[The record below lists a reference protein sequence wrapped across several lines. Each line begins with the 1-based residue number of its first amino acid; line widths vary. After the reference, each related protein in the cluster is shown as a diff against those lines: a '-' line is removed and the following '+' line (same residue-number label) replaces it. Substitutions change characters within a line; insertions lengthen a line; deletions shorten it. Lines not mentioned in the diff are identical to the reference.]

1 MSYSVVI
8 LSKDGDKAKQCVA
21 AVRAMQPDLPGRR
34 IIVVDDGIDIRS
46 ALVLRAWGVS
56 IVTGDK
62 PFVFARNANY
72 GILTAHPDDLVLLN
86 DDALLETEFGF
97 NGLAHLSKAKPE
109 YGVLASVTD
118 SVGNRNQF
126 AKGTEAGNLIDEP
139 RMVCFICVYI
149 PRRTIDLIGGL
160 DERFDGYGW
169 EDNAYCE
176 LVKRAGLKL
185 GIYTGCF
192 VNHTKLKSSFRG
204 EPGAQGDRAAFL
216 RGQEIFEK
224 YYGGHT

>member
-1 MSYSVVI
+1 MIYSVVI
-8 LSKDGDKAKQCVA
+8 LSKDGAKAKQCVE
-21 AVRAMQPDLPGRR
+21 AVLGMQPDLNPRHV
-34 IIVVDDGIDIRS
+34 ILVDDGMEWDEVDVS
-46 ALVLRAWGVS
+46 CQCVLGE
-56 IVTGDK
+56 K
-62 PFVFARNANY
+62 PFIFSRNANI
-72 GILTAHPDDLVLLN
+72 GIREAGQRDVILLN
-86 DDALLETEFGF
+86 DDALLETPYGF
-97 NGLAHLSKAKPE
+97 NGLAHLSMAYPE
-109 YGVLASVTD
+109 YGLIASVTN

-149 PRRTIDLIGGL
+149 PRRTIDLVGGL

-176 LVKRAGLKL
+176 LVKRAGLKI

-192 VNHTKLKSSFRG
+192 VNHTKLKSSFRDG
-204 EPGAQGDRAAFL
+204 TYPAGGFE
-216 RGQEIFEK
+216 RGKAIFEK